1 LNRNIRTASL
11 YLLLIMI
18 ALSLY
23 QLFQSDGQAIIALDY
38 TSLYNK
44 VEAGDVAKAEMVG
57 NEVKGELRDGT
68 RFRTQVHP
76 YDQEIVQL
84 LRDNVP
90 GFTYENPATAPWW
103 TTLASY
109 VLMFAIF
116 GGLWYFMMQQSQAG
130 SNRVMS
136 FGRSRARLQTDV
148 KKRVTF
154 DDVAGYE
161 EVKEEL
167 VEVVDFLKAP
177 KRFTEIG
184 ARIPKG
190 VLLVG
195 PPGTGKTYLARAVAG
210 EADVPFFSISGSD
223 FVEMFVGV
231 GASRVRDLF
240 ETAKK
245 HSPCIVFIDEID
257 AVGRQRGAGLG
268 GGHDEREQ
276 TLNQLLVEMDGF
288 DANEGI
294 IVMAATNRPDILD
307 PALLRPGRFDRQV
320 TVGRPNIKEREA
332 ILRLHT
338 RNKPMEEDVD
348 INILARQTS
357 GFTAADL
364 ENLVNEGAL
373 LAARRDKRRVGMG
386 ELEESIS
393 RVIAG
398 PAKKT
403 RVLGDKERRL
413 VAYHEAGHAL
423 VRYLLPNTDR
433 IHMVSIVPRGSAGG
447 MVIHLPKEDR
457 FLMTRSEM
465 LNIIKAMLAGRVAE
479 ELIFQDISTGAEDD
493 LEKATNL
500 ARRMVMEY
508 GMSEKL
514 GPVSFGHKD
523 ETQVFLGRDISRQR
537 NYSEEVA
544 YAIDK
549 EIRRLVEE
557 CYAETR
563 ALLEAHLGQLDKLA
577 TTLLEQETLTG
588 EEVDQIMREY
598 QYPGQPEQPVQ
609 SEQPTGEEEDELR
622 QEDQPEE

>member
-1 LNRNIRTASL
+1 MGEGLREDLNKNIRTASL

-23 QLFQSDGQAIIALDY
+23 QLFQGNTTAVEEIKYANFYTEVQA
-38 TSLYNK
+38 
-44 VEAGDVAKAEMVG
+44 GRVAEAEMVG
-57 NEVKGELRDGT
+57 NEVTGQLKDGT
-68 RFRTQVHP
+68 KFRTTVP
-76 YDQEIVQL
+76 PEDEEIIEL
-84 LRDNVP
+84 LREKVP
-90 GFTYENPATAPWW
+90 GFDYSNPPSPPWW
-103 TTLASY
+103 TTIVTY
-109 VLMFAIF
+109 GVMF
-116 GGLWYFMMQQSQAG
+116 GLFALIWFFFMQQSQAG
-130 SNRVMS
+130 GNRVMN
-136 FGRSRARLQTDV
+136 FGRSKAKLHNEN
-148 KKRVTF
+148 KKRISFT
-154 DDVAGYE
+154 DVAGYE

-167 VEVVDFLKAP
+167 AEIVEFLKSP
-177 KRFTEIG
+177 RKFTDIG

-195 PPGTGKTYLARAVAG
+195 PPGTGKTYVARAVAG
-210 EADVPFFSISGSD
+210 EAGVPFFSISGSD

-245 HSPCIVFIDEID
+245 NSPCIIFIDEID
-257 AVGRQRGAGLG
+257 AVGRHRGAGLG

-294 IVMAATNRPDILD
+294 IIMAATNRPDILD

-338 RNKPMEEDVD
+338 RNKPLAEDVD
-348 INILARQTS
+348 VDVLARQTS

-373 LAARRDKRRVGMG
+373 LAARRDKKRVAMND
-386 ELEESIS
+386 LEESIS

-403 RVLGDKERRL
+403 RVLGDTERRL

-423 VRYLLPNTDR
+423 VRYLLPGADR
-433 IHMVSIVPRGSAGG
+433 IHMVSIVPRGNAGG

-457 FLMTRSEM
+457 FMMTKTEM
-465 LNIIKAMLAGRVAE
+465 LNFIKAGLAGRVAE
-479 ELIFQDISTGAEDD
+479 EVALNEISTGAEDD
-493 LEKATNL
+493 LEKSTML

-508 GMSEKL
+508 GMSDVL
-514 GPVSFGHKD
+514 GPLSFGHKD
-523 ETQVFLGRDISRQR
+523 EQQVFLGRDISRQR
-537 NYSEEVA
+537 NYSEEIA

-549 EIRRLVEE
+549 EIRRIMDES
-557 CYAETR
+557 YAEAKRIIVTHR
-563 ALLEAHLGQLDKLA
+563 AELEKLA
-577 TTLLEQETLTG
+577 QTLLEKETLSG
-588 EEVDQIMREY
+588 EEVEAVMEEVKNA
-598 QYPGQPEQPVQ
+598 QPPAK
-609 SEQPTGEEEDELR
+609 TT
-622 QEDQPEE
+622 EDQ

>member
-598 QYPGQPEQPVQ
+598 QHPGQPEQPVQ
-609 SEQPTGEEEDELR
+609 PEQPTGEEEDELR

>member
-1 LNRNIRTASL
+1 LGEGLRWGLSKNIRTASL

-23 QLFQSDGQAIIALDY
+23 QLFQSNNQA
-38 TSLYNK
+38 
-44 VEAGDVAKAEMVG
+44 VEELNYASFYAEVQAGRVVEAEMVG
-57 NEVKGELRDGT
+57 NEVVGALKNGT
-68 RFRTQVHP
+68 KFRTTVP
-76 YDQEIVQL
+76 PTDESIIEL
-84 LRDNVP
+84 LREKVP
-90 GFTYENPATAPWW
+90 GFDYHDPPSPPWW
-103 TTLASY
+103 TTLVTY
-109 VLMFAIF
+109 GIMFAIF
-116 GGLWYFMMQQSQAG
+116 GGLWFFFMQQSQAG
-130 SNRVMS
+130 GNKVMS
-136 FGRSRARLQTDV
+136 FGRSRAKLHSEV
-148 KKRVTF
+148 KKKIDF
-154 DDVAGYE
+154 SDVAGYD

-167 VEVVDFLKAP
+167 QEIVDFLKEP
-177 KRFTEIG
+177 KRFIDIG

-195 PPGTGKTYLARAVAG
+195 PPGTGKTYFARAVAG
-210 EADVPFFSISGSD
+210 EAGVPFFSISGSD

-245 HSPCIVFIDEID
+245 NAPCIVFIDEID

-288 DANEGI
+288 DANESVI
-294 IVMAATNRPDILD
+294 IMSATNRPDILD

-338 RNKPMEEDVD
+338 RNKPMDEDVNVD
-348 INILARQTS
+348 ILSRQTS

-373 LAARRDKRRVGMG
+373 LAARRDKRRVSMD

-403 RVLGDKERRL
+403 RVLGETERRL

-433 IHMVSIVPRGSAGG
+433 IHMVSIVPRGNAGG

-457 FLMTRSEM
+457 FVMTKSEM
-465 LNIIKAMLAGRVAE
+465 LNMIKAALAGRVAE
-479 ELIFQDISTGAEDD
+479 QMILQEISTGAEND
-493 LEKATNL
+493 LVQSTNL

-508 GMSEKL
+508 GMSEQL
-514 GPVSFGHKD
+514 GPISFGYK
-523 ETQVFLGRDISRQR
+523 EEQQVFLGRDISRQR
-537 NYSEEVA
+537 NYSEEIA
-544 YAIDK
+544 YAIDR
-549 EIRRLVEE
+549 EVRQIIED
-557 CYAETR
+557 CYAETER
-563 ALLEAHLGQLDKLA
+563 LIGEHLPELNRLA
-577 TTLLEQETLTG
+577 QTLLEKETLKG
-588 EEVDQIMREY
+588 EEVENIM
-598 QYPGQPEQPVQ
+598 
-609 SEQPTGEEEDELR
+609 EEMQHAKKPQDP
-622 QEDQPEE
+622 DTPPSAN

>member
-136 FGRSRARLQTDV
+136 YGRSRARLQTDV

-549 EIRRLVEE
+549 
-557 CYAETR
+557 
-563 ALLEAHLGQLDKLA
+563 
-577 TTLLEQETLTG
+577 
-588 EEVDQIMREY
+588 
-598 QYPGQPEQPVQ
+598 
-609 SEQPTGEEEDELR
+609 
-622 QEDQPEE
+622 

>member
-1 LNRNIRTASL
+1 LGEGLRWGLSKNIRTASL

-23 QLFQSDGQAIIALDY
+23 QLFQSNNQA
-38 TSLYNK
+38 
-44 VEAGDVAKAEMVG
+44 VEELNYASFYAEVQAGRVVEAEMVG
-57 NEVKGELRDGT
+57 NEVVGT
-68 RFRTQVHP
+68 LKNGTKFRTTVP
-76 YDQEIVQL
+76 PTDESIIEL
-84 LRDNVP
+84 LREKVP
-90 GFTYENPATAPWW
+90 GFDYHDPPSPPWW
-103 TTLASY
+103 TTLVTY
-109 VLMFAIF
+109 GIMFAIF
-116 GGLWYFMMQQSQAG
+116 GGLWFFFMQQSQAG
-130 SNRVMS
+130 GNKVMS
-136 FGRSRARLQTDV
+136 FGRSRAKLHSEV
-148 KKRVTF
+148 KKKIDF
-154 DDVAGYE
+154 SDVAGYD

-167 VEVVDFLKAP
+167 QEIVDFLKEP
-177 KRFTEIG
+177 KRFIDIG

-195 PPGTGKTYLARAVAG
+195 PPGTGKTYFARAVAG
-210 EADVPFFSISGSD
+210 EAGVPFFSISGSD

-245 HSPCIVFIDEID
+245 NAPCIVFIDEID

-288 DANEGI
+288 DANESVI
-294 IVMAATNRPDILD
+294 IMAATNRPDILD

-338 RNKPMEEDVD
+338 RNKPMDEDVNVD
-348 INILARQTS
+348 ILSRQTS

-373 LAARRDKRRVGMG
+373 LAARRDKRRVSMD

-403 RVLGDKERRL
+403 RVLGETERRL

-433 IHMVSIVPRGSAGG
+433 IHMVSIVPRGNAGG

-457 FLMTRSEM
+457 FVMTKSEM
-465 LNIIKAMLAGRVAE
+465 LNMIKAALAGRVAE
-479 ELIFQDISTGAEDD
+479 QMILQEISTGAEND
-493 LEKATNL
+493 LVQSTNL

-508 GMSEKL
+508 GMSEQL
-514 GPVSFGHKD
+514 GPISFGYK
-523 ETQVFLGRDISRQR
+523 EEQQVFLGRDISRQR
-537 NYSEEVA
+537 NYSEEIA
-544 YAIDK
+544 YAIDR
-549 EIRRLVEE
+549 EVRQIIED
-557 CYAETR
+557 CYAETER
-563 ALLEAHLGQLDKLA
+563 LIGEHLPELNRLA
-577 TTLLEQETLTG
+577 QTLLEKETLKG
-588 EEVDQIMREY
+588 EEVESIM
-598 QYPGQPEQPVQ
+598 
-609 SEQPTGEEEDELR
+609 EEMQHAKKPQDP
-622 QEDQPEE
+622 DTPPSAN

>member
-1 LNRNIRTASL
+1 MGEGLRRGLNKNIRTASL

-23 QLFQSDGQAIIALDY
+23 QLFQSNNQAVEELTYASFY
-38 TSLYNK
+38 TE
-44 VEAGDVAKAEMVG
+44 VQAGHVTQAEMVG
-57 NEVKGELRDGT
+57 NEVSGQLQNGT
-68 RFRTQVHP
+68 KFRTTVP
-76 YDQEIVQL
+76 PNDEAVIKL
-84 LRDNVP
+84 LREKVP
-90 GFTYENPATAPWW
+90 DFDYHNPPSPPWW
-103 TTLASY
+103 TTIVTY
-109 VLMFAIF
+109 GLMFLIF
-116 GGLWYFMMQQSQAG
+116 GGLWFFFMQQSQSG
-130 SNRVMS
+130 GNKVMS
-136 FGRSRARLQTDV
+136 FGRSRAKLHNET
-148 KKRVTF
+148 KKRITF
-154 DDVAGYE
+154 SDVAGYE

-167 VEVVDFLKAP
+167 QEIVDFLKSP
-177 KRFTEIG
+177 KRFLDIG

-195 PPGTGKTYLARAVAG
+195 PPGTGKTYFARAVAG
-210 EADVPFFSISGSD
+210 EAGVPFFSISGSD

-245 HSPCIVFIDEID
+245 NSPCIVFIDEID

-288 DANEGI
+288 DVNESI
-294 IVMAATNRPDILD
+294 IIMAATNRPDILD

-338 RNKPMEEDVD
+338 RNKPMDEGVNVDV
-348 INILARQTS
+348 LARQTS

-373 LAARRDKRRVGMG
+373 LAARREKRRVGME

-403 RVLGDKERRL
+403 RVLGETERRL
-413 VAYHEAGHAL
+413 VAFHEAGHAL
-423 VRYLLPNTDR
+423 IRYLLPDTDR
-433 IHMVSIVPRGSAGG
+433 IHIVSIIPRGNAGG

-457 FLMTRSEM
+457 FMMTKSEM
-465 LNIIKAMLAGRVAE
+465 LNLIKVALAGRVAE
-479 ELIFQDISTGAEDD
+479 QLILHEISTGAEND
-493 LEKATNL
+493 LVQATTM
-500 ARRMVMEY
+500 ARRMIMEY
-508 GMSEKL
+508 GMSEQL
-514 GPVSFGHKD
+514 GPVSFGYQ
-523 ETQVFLGRDISRQR
+523 EEQQVFLGRDISRSR
-537 NYSEEVA
+537 NYSEEIA

-549 EIRRLVEE
+549 EIRQIMDD
-557 CYAETR
+557 CYTETEQLLNSH
-563 ALLEAHLGQLDKLA
+563 LLELNRLA
-577 TTLLEQETLTG
+577 ETLLEKETLKG
-588 EEVDQIMREY
+588 EEVDEIMGEMRHAES
-598 QYPGQPEQPVQ
+598 PSAPVPPP
-609 SEQPTGEEEDELR
+609 SAN
-622 QEDQPEE
+622 

>member
-1 LNRNIRTASL
+1 MNRNIRTASL

-598 QYPGQPEQPVQ
+598 QHPGQPEQPVQ
-609 SEQPTGEEEDELR
+609 PEQPTGEEEDELR